1 MVYQF
6 SEKNQIFIALFA
18 IVVLCAGKL
27 FKDYLFRQGYVEGM
41 ANQNFISSVAS
52 TVPLSRPSSGTTPF
66 TIYFRIT
73 MPRVDTV
80 IRVLLPNNIA
90 SDVTLSA
97 SSADYTIGSEDPA
110 TQIYTA
116 ITLSGSNP
124 VYTAYTAPSG
134 GNAAVP
140 RSISFTATNSIASGT
155 IVRIGVPGILSPKS
169 DAVNETFGPFKIVI
183 GSNDAA
189 ALADERSIT
198 ITPNGMGGAGAAAT
212 TSTSAV
218 EIQKAINGI
227 RTRLNA
233 MATGDA
239 GRDELLQAQSALVT
253 VLAYTYGTVKE
264 AGKVFNSDSLYKAQQ
279 TAINFI
285 AKEKARAASNASTL
299 KEDNSNKRRMA
310 QVNTY
315 YTRNYEANIDVMKNI
330 IFVSVALILLAVL
343 RNKELLPSS
352 ISTLG
357 VIFVLTLG
365 GIVIGQQV
373 FDIIRRNDHD
383 FDKYDWNFNE
393 KEYND
398 KQFIQ
403 QNSDTMNLSD
413 MGMGMAPCYGPGC
426 CDVGTTWNPTAK
438 KCMPGAGGS
447 VSGTAVWT
455 PASPGSLNGSLT
467 IAFKVPGGVPAST
480 GTVTITLPSGLF
492 SASAALTVPS
502 GYTGTPVVSGEFILT
517 KDSNGITASASAS
530 TTITID
536 GMSVSANAYSMSKQL
551 TVKTSK
557 DINTV
562 GINITGI
569 Q

>member
-27 FKDYLFRQGYVEGM
+27 FKDYLFRQGYIEGM
-41 ANQNFISSVAS
+41 SNFTTETSAQMRRSATSGTNVDAEVYLYFTLDKDLPSRGTITMTSVITGSGVSFNTSPAS
-52 TVPLSRPSSGTTPF
+52 AYTATVESGTTSATF
-66 TIYFRIT
+66 T
-73 MPRVDTV
+73 PSGS
-80 IRVLLPNNIA
+80 IA
-90 SDVTLSA
+90 AAIFTA
-97 SSADYTIGSEDPA
+97 SADIRAGSR
-110 TQIYTA
+110 IKIK
-116 ITLSGSNP
+116 ITNIRISPGTDDASN
-124 VYTAYTAPSG
+124 V
-134 GNAAVP
+134 AAN
-140 RSISFTATNSIASGT
+140 IKF
-155 IVRIGVPGILSPKS
+155 
-169 DAVNETFGPFKIVI
+169 
-183 GSNDAA
+183 
-189 ALADERSIT
+189 T
-198 ITPNGMGGAGAAAT
+198 ITPGSESAVSRDIKILPALASASIDYKAPTTAT
-212 TSTSAV
+212 SV
-218 EIQKAINGI
+218 EIQSAINSI
-227 RTRLNA
+227 NTRLGEVGITAAESTN
-233 MATGDA
+233 
-239 GRDELLQAQSALVT
+239 LLKARSALVT
-253 VLAYTYGTVKE
+253 LLASTYGTIKE
-264 AGKVFNSDSLYKAQQ
+264 ASQVFESDALYKAQQ
-279 TAINFI
+279 TAIDFI
-285 AKEKARAASNASTL
+285 AKEKARAASNVSTL

-403 QNSDTMNLSD
+403 QNSGSMDLLD
-413 MGMGMAPCYGPGC
+413 MGMGMASCYGPGC

-447 VSGTAVWT
+447 VSGTAVWNPT
-455 PASPGSLNGSLT
+455 NSNLVITFN
-467 IAFKVPGGVPAST
+467 VPGGLAAST
-480 GTVTITLPSGLF
+480 DTVTITLPSGLF
-492 SASAALTVPS
+492 SASAALTAPA
-502 GYTGTPVVSGEFILT
+502 GYTGIPLVSGVFVLT
-517 KDSNGITASASAS
+517 KDNNGITASASAS
-530 TTITID
+530 TTITIT
-536 GMSVSANAYSMSKQL
+536 GMTVSDNAYFASKQL

-562 GINITGI
+562 GIKITGI
-569 Q
+569 P

>member
-27 FKDYLFRQGYVEGM
+27 FKDYLFRQGYVEG
-41 ANQNFISSVAS
+41 FITS
-52 TVPLSRPSSGTTPF
+52 TVSDVRLVRPYATATAADLDFTT
-66 TIYFRIT
+66 YFRIK
-73 MPRVDTV
+73 MPELLAVITV
-80 IRVLLPNNIA
+80 QLPNNT

-97 SSADYTIGSEDPA
+97 NASDYTLHTVNPNDRTTTPLPLA
-110 TQIYTA
+110 V
-116 ITLSGSNP
+116 SNP
-124 VYTAYTAPSG
+124 VYTAYSAGPP
-134 GNAAVP
+134 AVP
-140 RSISFTATNSIASGT
+140 RKIVFTASNSIAAGT
-155 IVRIGVPGILSPKS
+155 IVQIGVKGTLIKKTQTNP
-169 DAVNETFGPFKIVI
+169 ETFGPFTVTI
-183 GSNDAA
+183 GSSSSDS
-189 ALADERSIT
+189 SIT
-198 ITPNGMGGAGAAAT
+198 ISPNTGPDAYSGANSAQALQNAIT
-212 TSTSAV
+212 TIDA
-218 EIQKAINGI
+218 
-227 RTRLNA
+227 R
-233 MATGDA
+233 MAGLPPGDE
-239 GRDELLQAQSALVT
+239 RRIELQEAKSALVT
-253 VLAYTYGTVKE
+253 VMAYTYGTIKSASGIFE
-264 AGKVFNSDSLYKAQQ
+264 SDALYTAQQ
-279 TAINFI
+279 TAIDFI
-285 AKEKARAASNASTL
+285 AKEKTRAASNATTL

-330 IFVSVALILLAVL
+330 IFVSIALILLAVL
-343 RNKELLPSS
+343 RNKDLLPPS

-413 MGMGMAPCYGPGC
+413 MGMASCYGPGC
-426 CDVGTTWNPTAK
+426 CDVGTRWDSTAK

-447 VSGTAVWT
+447 VSGGSAVWT
-455 PASPGSLNGSLT
+455 SAAGGTLT
-467 IAFKVPGGVPAST
+467 ITFKVPGGLAIAASPIVAD
-480 GTVTITLPSGLF
+480 TVTITLPSGLF
-492 SASAALTVPS
+492 S
-502 GYTGTPVVSGEFILT
+502 GTPALSGNEFSINDSPTVSAPLIFT
-517 KDSNGITASASAS
+517 KITSAVAPSASAS
-530 TTITID
+530 TTITIT
-536 GMSVSANAYSMSKQL
+536 GLAVSANAYFASKQL
-551 TVKTSK
+551 TVRTSK

-569 Q
+569 P

>member
-27 FKDYLFRQGYVEGM
+27 FKDYLFRQGYIEGM
-41 ANQNFISSVAS
+41 SNFTTETSTQMRRSATSGTNVDAEVYLYFTLDKDLPIAGTITLASAITGAGVVFNTSVYTAIVESGTTTATLASSGSAVFTSNALISEGSRIKIKITNIRISSGHDAAS
-52 TVPLSRPSSGTTPF
+52 NTAASIRFTITPSNGETEASRDIKILPAISSGTG
-66 TIYFRIT
+66 
-73 MPRVDTV
+73 
-80 IRVLLPNNIA
+80 
-90 SDVTLSA
+90 
-97 SSADYTIGSEDPA
+97 DYK
-110 TQIYTA
+110 
-116 ITLSGSNP
+116 
-124 VYTAYTAPSG
+124 APT
-134 GNAAVP
+134 
-140 RSISFTATNSIASGT
+140 TAT
-155 IVRIGVPGILSPKS
+155 
-169 DAVNETFGPFKIVI
+169 
-183 GSNDAA
+183 
-189 ALADERSIT
+189 
-198 ITPNGMGGAGAAAT
+198 
-212 TSTSAV
+212 SA
-218 EIQKAINGI
+218 EIQAAINGI
-227 RTRLNA
+227 NTRLA
-233 MATGDA
+233 SSPAITDA
-239 GRDELLQAQSALVT
+239 ESTSLLKARSALVT
-253 VLAYTYGTVKE
+253 LLASTYGTIKE
-264 AGKVFNSDSLYKAQQ
+264 ASQVFESGALYDAQQ
-279 TAINFI
+279 TAIDFI
-285 AKEKARAASNASTL
+285 AKEKARAASNATTL

-330 IFVSVALILLAVL
+330 IFVSIALILLAVL

-413 MGMGMAPCYGPGC
+413 MGMASCYGPGC
-426 CDVGTTWNPTAK
+426 CDVGTTWNPAAK

-447 VSGTAVWT
+447 VSGGTAVWT
-455 PASPGSLNGSLT
+455 PASQGSLNGSLAIT
-467 IAFKVPGGVPAST
+467 LTVPGGLAIAANSIVAD
-480 GTVTITLPSGLF
+480 TVTITLPSGLF
-492 SASAALTVPS
+492 SGTPANGSSSAFSINASPTVSAPLIFTKISSAVSAA
-502 GYTGTPVVSGEFILT
+502 
-517 KDSNGITASASAS
+517 AS
-530 TTITID
+530 TTITIT
-536 GMSVSANAYSMSKQL
+536 GLAVSANAYFASKQL

-569 Q
+569 P

>member
-1 MVYQF
+1 MVYQL

-27 FKDYLFRQGYVEGM
+27 FKDYLFRQGYVEG
-41 ANQNFISSVAS
+41 FITS
-52 TVPLSRPSSGTTPF
+52 TVSDVRLVRPYATATAADLDFTT
-66 TIYFRIT
+66 YFRIK
-73 MPRVDTV
+73 MPELLAVITV
-80 IRVLLPNNIA
+80 QLPNNT

-97 SSADYTIGSEDPA
+97 NASDYTLHTVNPNDRTTTPLPLA
-110 TQIYTA
+110 V
-116 ITLSGSNP
+116 SNP
-124 VYTAYTAPSG
+124 VYTAYSAGPP
-134 GNAAVP
+134 AVP
-140 RSISFTATNSIASGT
+140 RKIVFTASNSIAAGT
-155 IVRIGVPGILSPKS
+155 IVQIGVKGTLIKKTQTNP
-169 DAVNETFGPFKIVI
+169 ETFGPFTVTI
-183 GSNDAA
+183 GSSSSSSDITISPNTGPDAYSGA
-189 ALADERSIT
+189 NSAQALQNAITTIDARMAGLPPGDERRI
-198 ITPNGMGGAGAAAT
+198 
-212 TSTSAV
+212 
-218 EIQKAINGI
+218 
-227 RTRLNA
+227 
-233 MATGDA
+233 
-239 GRDELLQAQSALVT
+239 ELQEAKSALVT
-253 VLAYTYGTVKE
+253 VMAYTYGTIKSASGIFE
-264 AGKVFNSDSLYKAQQ
+264 SDALYTAQQ
-279 TAINFI
+279 TAIDFI

-426 CDVGTTWNPTAK
+426 CDVGTTWNPIAK

-447 VSGTAVWT
+447 VSDGTAVWT
-455 PASPGSLNGSLT
+455 TPKNVGTLT
-467 IAFKVPGGVPAST
+467 IEFNVPGGVPAST
-480 GTVTITLPSGLF
+480 GTVKITLPTGLF
-492 SASAALTVPS
+492 SASAALSAPT
-502 GYTGTPVVSGEFILT
+502 GYSGTPVVSGEFTLT
-517 KDSNGITASASAS
+517 KNTAPINAGGKAQIIIT
-530 TTITID
+530 
-536 GMSVSANAYSMSKQL
+536 GMTVSPNAYSIRKPL
-551 TVKTSK
+551 TVKTSI

-562 GINITGI
+562 GIYITFPP
-569 Q
+569 